1 MKEAFF
7 MKPIPEVQQN
17 DNSEEKEKELKKE
30 AKKVFQKYE
39 GENGEV
45 VYADHESD
53 VGLNLP
59 LSYTALPL
67 TQKNNIDKLN
77 DLRTSINIL
86 ENKNSSFN
94 PFKFYVNYKTDDVK
108 LLMTSQEKL
117 EQAKKTR
124 KQAIEFVNK
133 WNKELK
139 IEYAKELAED
149 YEEARVLL
157 QNIKE
162 TYQNIA
168 MNESDDFQREDLA
181 KLGEQFT
188 ESHKVLTKILE
199 NYENL

>member
-7 MKPIPEVQQN
+7 IKQNPEVESN
-17 DNSEEKEKELKKE
+17 KEISEEQELKE
-30 AKKVFQKYE
+30 EVKKVFQKYE

-77 DLRTSINIL
+77 DLRNSISIL
-86 ENKNSSFN
+86 ENKKPSYN
-94 PFKFYVNYKTDDVK
+94 PFKFYVNYKTDNTK
-108 LLMTSQEKL
+108 LLITSQEKL
-117 EQAKKTR
+117 EQAKKTK

-139 IEYAKELAED
+139 IEYAKELAKD
-149 YEEARVLL
+149 YEETQKLL
-157 QNIKE
+157 KNIKE

-168 MNESDDFQREDLA
+168 INESDEFQREDLA

-188 ESHKVLTKILE
+188 ESHKILAKILE
-199 NYENL
+199 NYQNL